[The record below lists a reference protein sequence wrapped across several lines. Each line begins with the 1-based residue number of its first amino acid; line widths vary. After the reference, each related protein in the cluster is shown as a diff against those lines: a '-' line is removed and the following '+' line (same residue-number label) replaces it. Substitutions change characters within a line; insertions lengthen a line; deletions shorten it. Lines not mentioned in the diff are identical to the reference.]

1 MMGDGAKKTL
11 RGGRRYKI
19 VVRGEL
25 SQRFATEFE
34 SMDLKAENGRTAL
47 SGEVVDQ
54 SHLHGLLDRV
64 GDFGLE
70 LLRVEAISEKKK
82 VELRTSRLAEAFS
95 SKGQQLRMQKSK
107 EKLNVKD
114 LMVDTPSVVEDGRV
128 RQGLV

>member
-1 MMGDGAKKTL
+1 MGDDANKKAL

-34 SMDLKAENGRTAL
+34 GMDLKAENGRTAL
-47 SGEVVDQ
+47 SGEVADQ

-70 LLRVEAISEKKK
+70 LLGVEVISEK
-82 VELRTSRLAEAFS
+82 EE
-95 SKGQQLRMQKSK
+95 G
-107 EKLNVKD
+107 
-114 LMVDTPSVVEDGRV
+114 
-128 RQGLV
+128 